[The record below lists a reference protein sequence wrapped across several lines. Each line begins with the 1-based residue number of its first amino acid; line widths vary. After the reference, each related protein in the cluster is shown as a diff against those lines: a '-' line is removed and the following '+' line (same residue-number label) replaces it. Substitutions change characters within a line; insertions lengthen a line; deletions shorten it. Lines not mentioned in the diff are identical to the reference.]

1 MKKMGSY
8 SKMFSQLKSLK
19 LGDISHEMW
28 MSKGGSY
35 SKILGNSTLNKMDSS
50 FRKFKEG
57 KRKQLQRRGRRPL

>member
-1 MKKMGSY
+1 
-8 SKMFSQLKSLK
+8 MFSQLKCLK

-50 FRKFKEG
+50 FRKFKER
-57 KRKQLQRRGRRPL
+57 KRK